1 MLFNEKMEK
10 INGIVDQ
17 LEKEQIPLEN
27 ALALFQEG
35 VELIRE
41 CQVFLKETEQK
52 ITVIN
57 ESSEEVPF
65 NNRSNTTEG

>member
-17 LEKEQIPLEN
+17 LEKEQIPLED

-35 VELIRE
+35 VELIKE
-41 CQVFLKETEQK
+41 CQSFLKETEQK
-52 ITVIN
+52 ITIIN
-57 ESSEEVPF
+57 ESSEEAPF
-65 NNRSNTTEG
+65 NNRSNSTEG